1 MPDINLS
8 GFDDLLQAFENISK
22 LDTDTKIEALDA
34 MAEIAAAKIKETGQ
48 NMGVRD
54 ENSST
59 HILDAIKVKKPKLTK
74 DGGHADVTFAGSRRR
89 GNTSTRAAEIA
100 FVNEYGK
107 KSQTARP
114 FIRTA
119 MAENE
124 EKILKAGADIIGA
137 WMEKTFK
144 K

>member
-1 MPDINLS
+1 MPDINLN
-8 GFDDLLQAFENISK
+8 GLDDLLKAFDNLASI
-22 LDTDTKIEALDA
+22 DTDVKVEALDA
-34 MAEIAAAKIKETGQ
+34 MARAAAEKIKEYGQ

-54 ENSST
+54 DESST
-59 HILDAIKVKKPKLTK
+59 HILDVLKIKKPKLTK
-74 DGGHADVTFAGSRRR
+74 DGGHADITFAGSRRR
-89 GNTSTRAAEIA
+89 GKTSTRNAEIA

-107 KSQTARP
+107 HGQTARP

-124 EKILKAGADIIGA
+124 DKIIKAGAEIIGA
-137 WMEKTFK
+137 WIEKEFK